1 MKKSFATL
9 CAVLLV
15 FSMVIALASCD
26 FSEEIEENTTD
37 TVQYTPSNTVLKKS
51 SEEVLLYF
59 NTLVNSVKAKT
70 PAVSYTQELKI
81 DNKTLKITKAD
92 GAEDDSLKS
101 FGNALPGL
109 KDLIL
114 TDIKKKSGSVGYG
127 SDSNDVFFVK
137 GESWASALTA
147 DDIDSAVIKEV
158 GDKYYITIVFGNIT
172 EESKATLAKAFQLR
186 DKATMLNSPEFAKIS
201 SYLEIKDYEAK
212 YSGCTVTATVDRLT
226 DTLVNVSYNKV
237 SDISAQVTGLST
249 FADYG
254 DMAINFVLGD
264 TTVFNFVW
272 SQNYETSPLEIS
284 ETT

>member
-1 MKKSFATL
+1 MKKSFATF

-26 FSEEIEENTTD
+26 FSDEIAENTTE
-37 TVQYTPSNTVLKKS
+37 TVQYTQSNTALKKN

-59 NTLVNSVKAKT
+59 NTLVNSVKTKT

-101 FGNALPGL
+101 FGNALPGI

-127 SDSNDVFFVK
+127 GDSNDVFFVK

-186 DKATMLNSPEFAKIS
+186 DKATLLNSPEFAKIS
-201 SYLEIKDYEAK
+201 SYLEIKDYEAN
-212 YSGCTVTATVDRLT
+212 YSGCTITATVDRLT

-254 DMAINFVLGD
+254 DMAIKFVLGD

-272 SQNYETSPLEIS
+272 TQDYETSPLENS
-284 ETT
+284 ETA

>member
-1 MKKSFATL
+1 MKKSFATF

-26 FSEEIEENTTD
+26 FSDEIAENTTE
-37 TVQYTPSNTVLKKS
+37 TVQYTQSNTALKKN

-59 NTLVNSVKAKT
+59 NTLVNSVKTKT

-101 FGNALPGL
+101 FGNALPGI

-127 SDSNDVFFVK
+127 GDSNDVFFVK

-186 DKATMLNSPEFAKIS
+186 DKATLLNSPEFAKIS
-201 SYLEIKDYEAK
+201 SYLEFKDYEAN
-212 YSGCTVTATVDRLT
+212 YSGCTITATVDRLT

-272 SQNYETSPLEIS
+272 AQDYETSPLEIS
-284 ETT
+284 ETA